1 MNLIAA
7 KHIELLKNE
16 VLLVSGFKTITPA
29 DCKIISIN
37 ITSKTKQTVSETTL
51 KRVYGFALSKF
62 NPSLF
67 TIDVMARYCGYI
79 GWSDFV
85 AKQESEALKKA
96 DDNLDWSTL
105 QQNAGKIT
113 NFTLQALKNKSG
125 IPYNQTI
132 ERRFLDRHI
141 DEFLNSD
148 HTGTFLAAPAGYG
161 KTIALCHWVEKKIVS
176 NQATGENDIILFFSS
191 NALMSVLLSGRDI
204 NDWMLSLLGYSNH
217 FDLNNL
223 SDIQQRKT
231 GKFYLIVDGLDEH
244 MFKNEQFEILLNHIT
259 DIFSFYQS
267 HDWFKLIITMR
278 SSTCINNRH
287 EMEKSVNTWFTNFT
301 TNDACINVPLFSI
314 IEIKELCYK
323 INPLMKSFV
332 DIEIAENFNHPLYF
346 QFYYKQH
353 KQDFTLNNIDHLCIY
368 ELVSIFILNKVYLGQ
383 HSAEKILL
391 IEKLVAE
398 MDIASSCYRVDKL
411 KVNSL
416 LKQYY
421 HAYNELIGIGFLR
434 ETNDS
439 DNYQYSTYIQFGN
452 DNFLDHSIAKT
463 LLYYNHDRFDSILIQ
478 KINQLFANNSHKM
491 DVLKWCVI
499 YAIKTSQMDSFE
511 RLTEVSL
518 NANEKSD
525 LILFLGDL
533 LNKEYSSMKKTES
546 LMHYFKQDFNKKM
559 FYYFFG
565 LEFINLEYKK
575 TLNTLLR
582 FEMSNRKK
590 ILVYSSLTVISLINL
605 DLNEA
610 NNYITK
616 LKSFTKDDFLAFPI
630 NPLKCLDAIYSY
642 FKSGIIKKAAI
653 IELTK
658 FCFCP
663 PSNTETF
670 EPTVSN
676 DFLYLLSVYTLILCN
691 NPRKSLRFINSLNSR
706 YRNELSADD
715 SSHYHYFIDVLTA
728 DDYYLLGD
736 KQAVANIH
744 DKISKLYNDDEQL
757 LTPYMKTLFHSMRIK
772 HMICGEQWDSIPGEL
787 KLLNIMSEESGA
799 KFSKVYVYRLILK
812 TEALKAAIPEFYRQ
826 VKYSLNKI
834 IVEAGINVETL
845 VTVYD

>member
-7 KHIELLKNE
+7 RHIELLKNE

-67 TIDVMARYCGYI
+67 TIDVMAKYCGYI

-85 AKQESEALKKA
+85 AKQESEALKKSE
-96 DDNLDWSTL
+96 DNLDWNTL

-161 KTIALCHWVEKKIVS
+161 KTIGLCHWVEKKIVS
-176 NQATGENDIILFFSS
+176 NQAAGDNDIILFFSS

-204 NDWMLSLLGYSNH
+204 NDWMLSLLGYSNY
-217 FDLNNL
+217 FDLDNL
-223 SDIQQRKT
+223 ADVRQRKQ

-244 MFKNEQFEILLNHIT
+244 MFKNEQFEILLNHIV

-278 SSTCINNRH
+278 SSTWINSRH

-301 TNDACINVPLFSI
+301 SNDACINVPLFSI

-391 IEKLVAE
+391 IEKLVEE
-398 MDIASSCYRVDKL
+398 MDITNNCYRVDKL
-411 KVNSL
+411 KVNAL
-416 LKQYY
+416 LKQYH

-434 ETNDS
+434 EANES
-439 DNYQYSTYIQFGN
+439 DNYQYNTCIQFGN

-463 LLYYNHDRFDSILIQ
+463 LLYHNHDRFDSILIQ
-478 KINQLFANNSHKM
+478 KINQLFVSNPHKM

-518 NANEKSD
+518 SANEKSD

-533 LNKEYSSMKKTES
+533 LDKEYSSMKKTES

-565 LEFINLEYKK
+565 LELINPDYKK

-582 FEMSNRKK
+582 FEMSNQKK
-590 ILVYSSLTVISLINL
+590 ILVYSSLAVISLINL

-610 NNYITK
+610 NVYISK
-616 LKSFTKDDFLAFPI
+616 LKAFTKDDFQAFPV

-658 FCFCP
+658 FCFYP
-663 PSNTETF
+663 PGDQEAF
-670 EPTVSN
+670 EVTISN
-676 DFLYLLSVYTLILCN
+676 DFLYLLSTYTLMLCN
-691 NPRKSLRFINSLNSR
+691 NPKKSLRFINFLNTH
-706 YRNELSADD
+706 YRNDASVID
-715 SSHYHYFIDVLTA
+715 SSQYHYFIKILTA
-728 DDYYLLGD
+728 DAYYLLGD
-736 KQAVANIH
+736 QKAIADIH
-744 DKISKLYNDDEQL
+744 DDISDWYKESDQL
-757 LTPYMKTLFHSMRIK
+757 LTPYMKTLFHSLRIK
-772 HMICGEQWDSIPGEL
+772 HMITKGLLDSIPGEL
-787 KLLNIMSEESGA
+787 KLFNMMAEESGA
-799 KFSKVYVYRLILK
+799 KFSKVYLYRTVLNTESLK
-812 TEALKAAIPEFYRQ
+812 TTLPEFYRQ

-834 IVEAGINVETL
+834 VVETGINVETL

>member
-7 KHIELLKNE
+7 RHIELLKNE

-37 ITSKTKQTVSETTL
+37 ISSKTKQTVSETTL

-67 TIDVMARYCGYI
+67 TIDVMARYCGYV

-113 NFTLQALKNKSG
+113 SFTLQALKNKSG
-125 IPYNQTI
+125 IPYGQTI

-148 HTGTFLAAPAGYG
+148 HTGTFLSAPAGYG
-161 KTIALCHWVEKKIVS
+161 KTIALCHWVEKKLES
-176 NQATGENDIILFFSS
+176 NLATGNNDIILFFSS

-204 NDWMLSLLGYSNH
+204 NDWMLSLLGYSNY
-217 FDLNNL
+217 FDLDNL
-223 SDIQQRKT
+223 SDIRQRKQ

-244 MFKNEQFEILLNHIT
+244 MFKNEQFEILLNHIV

-267 HDWFKLIITMR
+267 HDWFKIILTMR
-278 SSTCINNRH
+278 SSTWVNNRH

-301 TNDACINVPLFSI
+301 TNDACINVPLFSM

-323 INPLMKSFV
+323 INPLMKSTV
-332 DIEIAENFNHPLYF
+332 DIDVAENFNHPLYF

-353 KQDFTLNNIDHLCIY
+353 KQDFTLNNIDHLCIF
-368 ELVSIFILNKVYLGQ
+368 ELVSMFILNKVYLGQ
-383 HSAEKILL
+383 HSTEKIL
-391 IEKLVAE
+391 IIGKLVDE
-398 MDIASSCYRVDKL
+398 MDIANNNYRVDKL
-411 KVNSL
+411 KVNAL
-416 LKQYY
+416 VKQYY
-421 HAYNELIGIGFLR
+421 HAYNELISIGFLR
-434 ETNDS
+434 EVNES
-439 DNYQYSTYIQFGN
+439 DNYQFNTYIQFGN

-463 LLYYNHDRFDSILIQ
+463 LLYNNHDRFDSILIE
-478 KINQLFANNSHKM
+478 KINKTFVNNPHKM

-518 NANEKSD
+518 SANEKSD

-533 LNKEYSSMKKTES
+533 LDKEYSSMKKTES

-565 LEFINLEYKK
+565 LELINPEYKK

-590 ILVYSSLTVISLINL
+590 ILIYSSLAVISLLNL

-610 NNYITK
+610 NNYIIK
-616 LKSFTKDDFLAFPI
+616 LKAFTKDDFQAFPI

-642 FKSGIIKKAAI
+642 FKTGVVKKAAI
-653 IELTK
+653 IDLTR
-658 FCFCP
+658 FCFYP
-663 PSNTETF
+663 PQDEETF
-670 EPTVSN
+670 RNTISN
-676 DFLYLLSVYTLILCN
+676 DFLYLLAIYTLMLCN
-691 NPRKSLRFINSLNSR
+691 NPKKSLRFINLLETHYKND
-706 YRNELSADD
+706 AAIDD
-715 SSHYHYFIDVLTA
+715 SSQYDYFVKVLKA
-728 DDYYLLGD
+728 DSHYLLNN
-736 KQAVANIH
+736 KQAVSNIH
-744 DKISKLYNDDEQL
+744 DVISNLYRENGQH
-757 LTPYMKTLFHSMRIK
+757 LTPYMKAMFYGLRIRY
-772 HMICGEQWDSIPGEL
+772 MLSEGLLESIPGEL
-787 KLLNIMSEESGA
+787 KIFNTMVEDSGA
-799 KFSKVYVYRLILK
+799 KFIKLNVYRLLLK
-812 TEALKAAIPEFYRQ
+812 NDALKMALPEFYRQ

-834 IVEAGINVETL
+834 VVEAGINVETL